1 MPAAIVIRDGTRI
14 SRILDL
20 SFQKIKFASQGLSQ
34 STYCN
39 QIRLVRIISVVYSS
53 AIEMCGAINL

>member
-1 MPAAIVIRDGTRI
+1 MFVFLNLFLSTVFVP
-14 SRILDL
+14 LDL

-39 QIRLVRIISVVYSS
+39 QIRLVRIISVVYFS